1 LQQLNKVTVV
11 QSLFFN
17 CIGIYVYTCMYVNKQ
32 FDRS

>member
-1 LQQLNKVTVV
+1 LNKVTVV

-17 CIGIYVYTCMYVNKQ
+17 CIGIYVYTCTLYVNKQ